1 MNAFFQVSR
10 VPIQS
15 RVSGPWVI
23 MSGTGRVGRPYIM
36 QSHQH

>member
-10 VPIQS
+10 VPIHS

-23 MSGTGRVGRPYIM
+23 TSGTGGVDSPYIM